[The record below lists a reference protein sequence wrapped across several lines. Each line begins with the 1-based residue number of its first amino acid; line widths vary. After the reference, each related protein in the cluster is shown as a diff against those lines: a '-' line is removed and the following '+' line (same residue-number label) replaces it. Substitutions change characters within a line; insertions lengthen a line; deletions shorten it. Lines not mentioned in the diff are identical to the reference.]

1 MQHLSFKEG
10 PKFSVTKH
18 EINTLHTGTETETK
32 TKEYKE
38 ERNTQETKQAM
49 YV

>member
-10 PKFSVTKH
+10 PKFRAIKN

-32 TKEYKE
+32 TKEYKA
-38 ERNTQETKQAM
+38 ERNTQETKQAI